1 MSFIDTVPQGT
12 AALHTVLPDQSSF
25 ISGSSMHNAWNSAVV
40 ELYGINSGG
49 TPNRESRGM
58 ERSGTH
64 SATEGYREAGSAT
77 ITPPRL
83 VSSPYASEGLLG
95 GSPGGSAPG
104 APEESKRDVPLS
116 NS

>member
-1 MSFIDTVPQGT
+1 MSFIDTVPRGT
-12 AALHTVLPDQSSF
+12 AALHTVLPDQSSC
-25 ISGSSMHNAWNSAVV
+25 ISGSRMHNAWNSAVV

-49 TPNRESRGM
+49 TPNREISGV
-58 ERSGTH
+58 EGSGTH
-64 SATEGYREAGSAT
+64 AATAGYRGSGSAT
-77 ITPPRL
+77 ITPRRL